1 MKKIGITGGIG
12 AGKTLV
18 CRIFEAIGIPVFYAD
33 EEAKQIMVNDP
44 AVIREIKDLLGVQS
58 YDTSGGLNKKWI
70 SDKVFTDPGL
80 LQQLQ
85 QIVHPAVH
93 SKFEQ
98 WTAGQKQDIP
108 YVLEEAAL
116 LVENKIYL
124 QLDALIVVVC
134 PEETRILR
142 VMERDNMSREEVIQR
157 ISRQL
162 PEEQKTAVANYQ
174 IVNDGMQPLINQVMD
189 VHRRISS
196 AVTD

>member
-33 EEAKQIMVNDP
+33 EEAKQIMVNEP
-44 AVIREIKDLLGVQS
+44 AVISEIKDLLGVQA
-58 YDTSGGLNKKWI
+58 YDTSGGLNRKWI
-70 SDKVFTDPGL
+70 SDKVFADPGL
-80 LQQLQ
+80 LLQLQ
-85 QIVHPAVH
+85 KIVHPRVH

-98 WTAGQKQDIP
+98 WTAGQKQDIS

-134 PEETRILR
+134 PEEARIRR

-157 ISRQL
+157 IRRQL
-162 PEEQKTAVANYQ
+162 PEEQKTAVANYL
-174 IVNDGMQPLINQVMD
+174 IVNDGMQSLIKQVMD